1 MLYHYRVSST
11 NATGQSTVSADN
23 SFITPDLPPP
33 PAPLLTAIS
42 VSWTNP
48 AKALIVWTTDQAANS
63 TVEWGID
70 TGYGSTTNNAA
81 LLTAHSICI
90 SNLAPST
97 LYHYRVSSTNAT
109 GQSAVS
115 ADNSFITPDLPVP
128 APLLSAI
135 SVVSSTPTT
144 TVIVLCTAHQAT
156 YTTEGG
162 INAAYDGITNN

>member
-70 TGYGSTTNNAA
+70 TGYGSTTNNSA

-115 ADNSFITPDLPVP
+115 ADNSFVTPDLPLP
-128 APLLSAI
+128 AALLTAI
-135 SVVSSTPTT
+135 SLSSTNSTT
-144 TVIVLCTAHQAT
+144 AVMIW
-156 YTTEGG
+156 TTDEAANSTGEWC
-162 INAAYDGITNN
+162 INTEYCSS